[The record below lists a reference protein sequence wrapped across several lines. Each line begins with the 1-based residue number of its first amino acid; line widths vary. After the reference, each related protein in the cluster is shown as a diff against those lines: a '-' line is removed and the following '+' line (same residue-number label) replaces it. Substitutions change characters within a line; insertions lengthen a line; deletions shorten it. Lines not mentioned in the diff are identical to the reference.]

1 MDKKVLKEIHDIQ
14 EMMGVEK
21 VGAPIMKMFKMNVP
35 EEMTEVEE
43 GEMTEQYKIPT
54 FKDGDKLCD
63 VYCGLKA
70 MRRGSKG
77 ENVKLI
83 QQALID
89 CGFELPQFGAD
100 GDYGSETKAAVLKF
114 QNGNESIKLKDGVVG
129 PETIRGMVA
138 TECAGMS
145 GLQLDMCKCNQ
156 KKTSDDEM
164 SDLSDEQIKGRE
176 AAERYEKEQRKKR
189 EEDMMKKDLPSDF
202 KLPIK
207 GDGYECEKCPSY
219 VNRMPG
225 PKRNELLDFEAWC
238 INNCDTKVV
247 V

>member
-1 MDKKVLKEIHDIQ
+1 MDKKVLKEIHDIH
-14 EMMGVEK
+14 EMMGIDK
-21 VGAPIMKMFKMNVP
+21 VAKPIMKMFKMDVP

-54 FKDGDKLCD
+54 FKDGDMLCD
-63 VYCGLKA
+63 VYCGVKA

-77 ENVKLI
+77 ENVKMI
-83 QQALID
+83 QQSLID
-89 CGFELPQFGAD
+89 CGFELPEFGVD
-100 GDYGSETKAAVLKF
+100 GDYGSETRSAVLSF
-114 QNGNESIKLKDGVVG
+114 QNGNESITLRDGVVG

-138 TECAGMS
+138 SECAGMS
-145 GLQLDMCKCNQ
+145 GLKLDMCKCNR
-156 KKTSDDEM
+156 KKSMVPDDKL
-164 SDLSDEQIKGRE
+164 SDLSPDQKKGRD
-176 AAERYEKEQRKKR
+176 AADKYEKEQSKKR
-189 EEDMMKKDLPSDF
+189 EEEMMK

-207 GDGYECEKCPSY
+207 GDGYECGKCPKY

-225 PKRNELLDFEAWC
+225 PKRKELTSMEAWC